1 LNALTR
7 KQKEIEARHQ
17 LILNVAR
24 DLIIEQGYHGLTM
37 ERIAAE
43 IEYSKGTIYQHFPNK
58 ESVLAGL
65 TLRYLGLKNVI
76 YSLAC
81 ETPMTTEEKLI
92 GMMEA
97 TFLLI
102 EKLPKEFTVS
112 QQHFNEPFRDKCKE
126 EIHQQLDVV
135 ETSLINALSENLRY
149 APRKHGME
157 VEELSFGLWAL
168 FKGCCELYFSECVKE
183 HLSLRGFSE
192 LMRLQVQVYM
202 QGLGWEI
209 PAEIFS
215 SQAIASYLEQTNS
228 LIESMQN
235 KCLRHDSY

>member
-1 LNALTR
+1 MNALTR

-24 DLIIEQGYHGLTM
+24 DLIIDQGYHGLTM

-65 TLRYLGLKNVI
+65 TLRYLGLKNDI
-76 YSLAC
+76 YLMAC
-81 ETPMTTEEKLI
+81 QSEMATEEKLI

-97 TFLLI
+97 TFMLI
-102 EKLPKEFTVS
+102 NQLPKEFTVS

-126 EIHQQLDVV
+126 DIHEQLDIV
-135 ETSLINALSENLRY
+135 ETSLIKLLSENLQH
-149 APRKHGME
+149 APIKYGMNL
-157 VEELSFGLWAL
+157 EELSFGMWAL
-168 FKGCCELYFSECVKE
+168 FKGGCELYFSECVKE
-183 HLSLRGFSE
+183 HLNLRGFSD

-202 QGLGWEI
+202 QGLGWEV
-209 PAEIFS
+209 PPEIFQS
-215 SQAIASYLEQTNS
+215 IKINQFLMQSEQ
-228 LIESMQN
+228 LLAQV
-235 KCLRHDSY
+235 HDRDLGQ